1 MRPGPKVLGR
11 RLPWEVVVGRR
22 EPGALLDGSHQ
33 PHQERGYLGYLAC
46 LDRGETPTPFPQ
58 WTKSHRGMCVGG
70 CPYQEAPLGPF
81 LLPDHGHLWSLGDL
95 QALVVPSVQG
105 ALGIE

>member
-1 MRPGPKVLGR
+1 MGG
-11 RLPWEVVVGRR
+11 R

-33 PHQERGYLGYLAC
+33 PNQERGYLGCLTC
-46 LDRGETPTPFPQ
+46 LDRGESLSPFPY
-58 WTKSHRGMCVGG
+58 WAKSCQGMCVGG

-81 LLPDHGHLWSLGDL
+81 LLPDPGHLWSLGDP

-105 ALGIE
+105 ALWIE